1 MKMTWSEKRV
11 SFVLLIMKMSLLE
24 NILSSVHVEAPSIMP
39 VECRNRKSYEN
50 NCLLNSRTV
59 PSLQG

>member
-1 MKMTWSEKRV
+1 MKMTWSQKRV

-39 VECRNRKSYEN
+39 WNAETASTM
-50 NCLLNSRTV
+50 RTAAY
-59 PSLQG
+59 